1 MFFVGDTEVIGVNKL
16 LIQALDLQ
24 NRGDTAQAAQ
34 LFRKILEKEP
44 ANAAALYSLSLIMM
58 NAGELD
64 QAKHYS
70 SHGVQVQ
77 AGFAPLWFV
86 HGAILQALGDKQG
99 ALDSYDQALQVKP
112 DYLEVLTNS
121 GVLLR
126 NMMRHKESLERFQR
140 VLAIDPNHQTA
151 LTNSGIL
158 LTEFKQS
165 EQAIA
170 MFDRLLKINPDYD
183 YGPGLL
189 AYERLHICDW
199 TDFSVASQ
207 KIVAGIRA
215 GKRTCKT
222 LALMAISDSA
232 SDHFQAAQLFGSNY
246 CPPNPKKIWQ
256 GERYRHD
263 KIRLAYI
270 SPDFRE
276 HPVGHLTA
284 GIFEHHD
291 KSRFETYAIS
301 LGIDDN
307 SRLRARMLKAFDH
320 FIDVRDMGSLQV
332 AQMLREREIDIL
344 VDLGGYTSDTRTD
357 ILAYRPVPVQVN
369 YLGYPG
375 TMGVAYYDYLLA
387 DRHIVPAQNLP
398 FYSEKVVY
406 LPDAYLPTDGSVQIS
421 ERTPSRAECGLPDQG
436 FVFCAFCHDYK
447 INPNVFNIWMR
458 LLAQVPGSVL
468 WLVSRNAVSQRNLR
482 KEAEA
487 RGVSSDRLIFAQRVP
502 LVEDHLAR
510 YRQADLFLDTH
521 PYNGHTTTA
530 DALMAGLPVLTYMGE
545 SFPSRV
551 AGSLLYAVGLP
562 EMVTHSHA
570 EYETRALQLALN
582 PALLGDMKDRLKQNK
597 SACSLFDTRRFSRN
611 LETAYMAMWRQA
623 QLGEQLDELSGCKK

>member
-1 MFFVGDTEVIGVNKL
+1 MNKL

-24 NRGDTAQAAQ
+24 NQGETAQAAQ
-34 LFRKILEKEP
+34 LFRKILGSEP

-64 QAKHYS
+64 QAKQYS

-199 TDFSVASQ
+199 TDFAIASQ

-332 AQMLREREIDIL
+332 AQMLREMEIDIL

-375 TMGVAYYDYLLA
+375 TMGVEYYDYLLA
-387 DRHIVPAQNLP
+387 DRYIVPAQNLP

-458 LLAQVPGSVL
+458 LLVQVPNSVL
-468 WLVSRNAVSQRNLR
+468 WLVSRNEVSQRNLR

-582 PALLGDMKDRLKQNK
+582 PVLLGDMKDRLKLNK
-597 SACSLFDTRRFSRN
+597 SACSLFDTKNFSRN

>member
-1 MFFVGDTEVIGVNKL
+1 MNEL
-16 LIQALDLQ
+16 LIKAIDLQ
-24 NRGDTAQAAQ
+24 NKGAVDQAAEM
-34 LFRKILEKEP
+34 FRMVLNSDP
-44 ANAAALYSLSLIMM
+44 NNSAALYSLSLILL
-58 NAGELD
+58 NAGNFEE
-64 QAKHYS
+64 AKEHS
-70 SHGVQVQ
+70 GHGVKVQ
-77 AGFAPLWFV
+77 PNFAPLWFV
-86 HGAILQALGDKQG
+86 HGAILQAMGEKQS
-99 ALDSYDQALQVKP
+99 ALESFDMALKVKP
-112 DYLEVLTNS
+112 DYLEVWTNS

-126 NMMRHKESLERFQR
+126 NMMRHKESLERFQK
-140 VLAIDPNHQTA
+140 VLALDPNHQTA
-151 LTNSGIL
+151 LANSGIL

-170 MFDRLLKINPDYD
+170 MFARLLKLNPDYD
-183 YGPGLL
+183 YGLGLL

-199 TDFSVASQ
+199 TDFAETSRR
-207 KIVAGIRA
+207 IIAGIRE

-232 SDHFQAAQLFGSNY
+232 SDHFKAAQLFGSSY
-246 CPPNPKKIWQ
+246 CPPQPVKLWQ
-256 GERYRHD
+256 GERYRHE

-270 SPDFRE
+270 SPDLRE

-284 GIFEHHD
+284 GIFEMHD
-291 KSRFETYAIS
+291 KSRFETFAIS
-301 LGIDDN
+301 LGIDDS

-320 FIDVRDMGSLQV
+320 FMDVRDMGSMQI
-332 AQMLREREIDIL
+332 AQKLRDMEIDIL

-357 ILAYRPVPVQVN
+357 VLSYRPAPVQVN

-375 TMGVAYYDYLLA
+375 TMGVEYYDYILA
-387 DRHIVPAQNLP
+387 DCHVAPAHNLP

-406 LPDAYLPTDGSVQIS
+406 LPDTYLPTDGSVQIS

-447 INPNVFNIWMR
+447 INPNVFDIWMR
-458 LLAQVPGSVL
+458 LLKQVQGSVL
-468 WLVSRNAVSQRNLR
+468 WLVSRNEVSHRNLQ

-487 RGVSSDRLIFAQRVP
+487 RGVSNDRLIFAKRVP

-551 AGSLLYAVGLP
+551 AGSILYAAGLP
-562 EMVTHSHA
+562 EMITHSHE
-570 EYETRALQLALN
+570 EYEAKALQIALDPN
-582 PALLGDMKDRLKQNK
+582 LLKDMKARLKVNK
-597 SACSLFDTRRFSRN
+597 AACSLFDTKSFSRN
-611 LETAYMAMWRQA
+611 LEAAFIAMWRQA
-623 QLGEQLDELSGCKK
+623 QLSDELDELSGSKTQ

>member
-1 MFFVGDTEVIGVNKL
+1 LFFVSDIGVTDVNKL

-24 NRGDTAQAAQ
+24 NQGETAQAAQ
-34 LFRKILEKEP
+34 LFRKILESEP

-64 QAKHYS
+64 QAKQYS

-199 TDFSVASQ
+199 TDFAIASQ

-270 SPDFRE
+270 SPDFR
-276 HPVGHLTA
+276 
-284 GIFEHHD
+284 
-291 KSRFETYAIS
+291 
-301 LGIDDN
+301 
-307 SRLRARMLKAFDH
+307 
-320 FIDVRDMGSLQV
+320 
-332 AQMLREREIDIL
+332 
-344 VDLGGYTSDTRTD
+344 
-357 ILAYRPVPVQVN
+357 
-369 YLGYPG
+369 
-375 TMGVAYYDYLLA
+375 
-387 DRHIVPAQNLP
+387 
-398 FYSEKVVY
+398 
-406 LPDAYLPTDGSVQIS
+406 
-421 ERTPSRAECGLPDQG
+421 
-436 FVFCAFCHDYK
+436 
-447 INPNVFNIWMR
+447 
-458 LLAQVPGSVL
+458 
-468 WLVSRNAVSQRNLR
+468 
-482 KEAEA
+482 
-487 RGVSSDRLIFAQRVP
+487 
-502 LVEDHLAR
+502 
-510 YRQADLFLDTH
+510 
-521 PYNGHTTTA
+521 
-530 DALMAGLPVLTYMGE
+530 
-545 SFPSRV
+545 
-551 AGSLLYAVGLP
+551 
-562 EMVTHSHA
+562 
-570 EYETRALQLALN
+570 
-582 PALLGDMKDRLKQNK
+582 
-597 SACSLFDTRRFSRN
+597 
-611 LETAYMAMWRQA
+611 
-623 QLGEQLDELSGCKK
+623 

>member
-1 MFFVGDTEVIGVNKL
+1 MSSVNNL
-16 LIQALDLQ
+16 LVQAIDLQ
-24 NRGDTAQAAQ
+24 NQGQLDQATQ
-34 LFRKILEKEP
+34 LFNEVLTHDP
-44 ANAAALYSLSLIMM
+44 NNAAALYSLSLIHM
-58 NAGELD
+58 NAGRLNEAL
-64 QAKHYS
+64 QFS
-70 SHGVQVQ
+70 ETGVKL
-77 AGFAPLWFV
+77 AANFAPLWFV
-86 HGAILQALGDKQG
+86 HGAILQAWGNKQA
-99 ALDSYDQALQVKP
+99 ALDSYDMALKIKP

-126 NMMRHKESLERFQR
+126 SMMRHRDSLERFQK
-140 VLAIDPNHQTA
+140 VLAIDPNHQSA
-151 LTNSGIL
+151 LANSGIL

-183 YGPGLL
+183 YGLGLL

-199 TDFSVASQ
+199 TEFAEISQ
-207 KIVAGIRA
+207 KIVTGIRA

-232 SDHFQAAQLFGSNY
+232 SDHFQVARLFSSNY
-246 CPPNPKKIWQ
+246 CPPNSRQLWQ
-256 GERYRHD
+256 GERYNHD
-263 KIRLAYI
+263 RIRLAYI
-270 SPDFRE
+270 SPDLRE

-307 SRLRARMLKAFDH
+307 SRLRARMLKAFEH
-320 FIDVRDMGSLQV
+320 FIDVRDMGSTQV
-332 AQMLREREIDIL
+332 AEMLRSLEIDIL

-357 ILAYRPVPVQVN
+357 VLAYRPAPAQVN

-375 TMGVAYYDYLLA
+375 TMGVDYYDYILA
-387 DRHIVPAQNLP
+387 DRHIIPAEQMP
-398 FYSEKVVY
+398 FYSEKVVF
-406 LPDAYLPTDGSVQIS
+406 LPDSYLPTDSSVQIA
-421 ERTPSRAECGLPDQG
+421 ERTPTRAECGLPENG

-447 INPNVFNIWMR
+447 INPNVFDIWMR
-458 LLAQVPGSVL
+458 LLKQVPGSAL
-468 WLVSRNAVSQRNLR
+468 WLVSRNEISQRNLR
-482 KEAEA
+482 KEAEL
-487 RGVSSDRLIFAQRVP
+487 RGVAADRLIFANRVP

-530 DALMAGLPVLTYMGE
+530 DALMAGLPVLTYVGE

-551 AGSLLYAVGLP
+551 AGSLLHAAGVP
-562 EMVTHSHA
+562 EMITHSHA
-570 EYETRALQLALN
+570 EYEARALQLATN
-582 PALLGDMKDRLKQNK
+582 PAMLAALRARLKENK
-597 SACSLFDTRRFSRN
+597 ANCSLFDTRRFCRN
-611 LETAYMAMWRQA
+611 LEAAYIAMWRKN
-623 QLGEQLDELSGCKK
+623 QLGGVSDEL

>member
-1 MFFVGDTEVIGVNKL
+1 
-16 LIQALDLQ
+16 
-24 NRGDTAQAAQ
+24 
-34 LFRKILEKEP
+34 
-44 ANAAALYSLSLIMM
+44 
-58 NAGELD
+58 
-64 QAKHYS
+64 
-70 SHGVQVQ
+70 
-77 AGFAPLWFV
+77 
-86 HGAILQALGDKQG
+86 
-99 ALDSYDQALQVKP
+99 
-112 DYLEVLTNS
+112 
-121 GVLLR
+121 
-126 NMMRHKESLERFQR
+126 
-140 VLAIDPNHQTA
+140 
-151 LTNSGIL
+151 
-158 LTEFKQS
+158 
-165 EQAIA
+165 
-170 MFDRLLKINPDYD
+170 
-183 YGPGLL
+183 
-189 AYERLHICDW
+189 
-199 TDFSVASQ
+199 
-207 KIVAGIRA
+207 
-215 GKRTCKT
+215 
-222 LALMAISDSA
+222 
-232 SDHFQAAQLFGSNY
+232 
-246 CPPNPKKIWQ
+246 
-256 GERYRHD
+256 
-263 KIRLAYI
+263 
-270 SPDFRE
+270 
-276 HPVGHLTA
+276 
-284 GIFEHHD
+284 
-291 KSRFETYAIS
+291 
-301 LGIDDN
+301 
-307 SRLRARMLKAFDH
+307 
-320 FIDVRDMGSLQV
+320 MGSLQV
-332 AQMLREREIDIL
+332 AQMLREMEIDIL

-375 TMGVAYYDYLLA
+375 TMGVEYYDYLLA
-387 DRHIVPAQNLP
+387 DRYIVPAQNLP

-458 LLAQVPGSVL
+458 LLVQVPGSVL
-468 WLVSRNAVSQRNLR
+468 WLVSRNEVSQRNLR

-582 PALLGDMKDRLKQNK
+582 PVLLGDMKDRLKLNK
-597 SACSLFDTRRFSRN
+597 SACSLFDTKNFSRN